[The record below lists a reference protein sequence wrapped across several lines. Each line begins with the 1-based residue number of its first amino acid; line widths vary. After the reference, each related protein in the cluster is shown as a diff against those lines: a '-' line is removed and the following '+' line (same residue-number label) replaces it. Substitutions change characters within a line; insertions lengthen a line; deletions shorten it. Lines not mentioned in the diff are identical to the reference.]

1 MLLIN
6 SIYMMN
12 IATME
17 AKNEGKS
24 IGFVPTMGYLHKG
37 HISLIEK
44 ARSENDLVVVS
55 IFVNP
60 TQFGPKE
67 DYEQYPRNLNRDMGM
82 AKSVG
87 ADIIFCPEVSDMYPQ
102 NFKTTIHIKGISE
115 KLCGSSRPKHFD
127 GVATVVNKFFNI
139 VKPTR
144 AYFGRKDAQQVA
156 IIEQMVKD
164 LHMDVDIIPCPIIR
178 DEDGLALSSRNVL
191 LNKDERIAA
200 LVLNRSLN
208 HAKALMKEKEI
219 NIVKIKKEILEMIAQ
234 EPLAIVDYVEILDSK
249 SLNEIKE
256 LRGSIL
262 IALAVK
268 IGETRLIDN
277 IVLEE

>member
-1 MLLIN
+1 
-6 SIYMMN
+6 MMN

-200 LVLNRSLN
+200 SVLNRSLN

>member
-12 IATME
+12 IAIME